1 MNFVNKCLFLFLFVA
16 GCASENYEISEYTF
30 KDNILKIKKEAVSF
44 SRKPEL
50 MSKWA
55 DDTKPYLLLCDNFV
69 SMSSAESAVRY
80 WESLGYEFRD
90 TRIGDDLSEC
100 MTSGA
105 PFGSIRVRLPTS
117 EFSRALK
124 GKLAVTSTV
133 KYIDTNTLHSATI
146 TMHAFA
152 LDKRYTLEHEIG
164 HALGWG
170 HVETVGHIMN
180 PKWVNIGSKAMGV
193 RHDSYSFT
201 QD

>member
-1 MNFVNKCLFLFLFVA
+1 
-16 GCASENYEISEYTF
+16 
-30 KDNILKIKKEAVSF
+30 
-44 SRKPEL
+44 
-50 MSKWA
+50 
-55 DDTKPYLLLCDNFV
+55 
-69 SMSSAESAVRY
+69 MSSS
-80 WESLGYEFRD
+80 
-90 TRIGDDLSEC
+90 
-100 MTSGA
+100 A

-117 EFSRALK
+117 EFGRVLK

-193 RHDSYSFT
+193 RHDSYSFA
-201 QD
+201 QN